1 MAFSTPGNTLVKQFD
16 YICQIDPALD
26 TDTPGFEDLWRQY
39 TEQGNADILPLRAG
53 QQPTVWQLRH
63 VIGKAQELLLGEL
76 HAAQE
81 DDSKVMAAMYN
92 CCRYAVV
99 GARNFVDDKGV
110 KFPFKTRKCG
120 DTGATMLDD
129 DTMAQLKATHPS
141 LVYDL
146 GSRAVRAMVI
156 SPLS

>member
-1 MAFSTPGNTLVKQFD
+1 MAFCAPGNTLVRQFD
-16 YICQIDPALD
+16 YIVSLDPALD
-26 TDTPGFEDLWRQY
+26 SNHPNFEDLWRQY
-39 TEQGNADILPLRAG
+39 TEMGDASVLPMLAG

-63 VIGKAQELLLGEL
+63 ITGKAQELLLGEL

-99 GARNFVDDKGV
+99 GAKNFETSAGAD
-110 KFPFKTRKCG
+110 FEFKTRKCL
-120 DTGATMLDD
+120 DTKASVLDD
-129 DTMAQLKATHPS
+129 DTMARLKVTHPA
-141 LVYDL
+141 LVYEL
-146 GSRAVRAMVI
+146 GSRAVRAMVV